1 MWQPSILLLCF
12 ILQGAVAAD
21 RSEVWG
27 YVEIRHKAHLFWWYY
42 KSPHRASS
50 PIKAWPTILWLEG
63 GPGGSGVGGGNFQGI
78 GPLDVNLKPRN
89 STWLQ
94 KADLIFVDLPVGVG
108 YSYVEDPS
116 VLATTD
122 VQVAADAT
130 ELLKALTKEIP
141 TLHSSPLFLVGE
153 SYGGKLAAKIGIS
166 VARAIHAGA
175 LKLTLGGVVLGDS
188 WISPD
193 DFALSYAQ
201 LLRDVS
207 RLSDEAVAPLNRM
220 AAIVKEQIAAR
231 QFTTAKMTWTNLVD
245 LIDQQSDGVDMLNFL
260 LDKGEGSSTSQVFPS
275 TPNTIDGLMNGVIK
289 EKLKVI
295 PKNIIWQGVAIQVF
309 EAMNATYMKPAI
321 DEVDQLLAYGV
332 NVSVYNGQFDV
343 ICSTIGVEAWVKK
356 LNIHTM
362 GFKAELQGHD
372 KLRREIVEP
381 RHSGHLVERV
391 LKSYSPKFKIF
402 TNIRNSSRG
411 SVILME
417 NHNSIPGVPNLTK
430 DGQENPRPHIAVRS
444 HRGSHGPK
452 ILEAWR
458 GKCRECSEPGW
469 PSGSGGTNGLWLQIH
484 RSTNHFQLET
494 QGRGVGEAKH
504 CKTNF
509 ISKSPPRSRRKHV
522 GLRRAPQ
529 NFFGELE
536 N

>member
-1 MWQPSILLLCF
+1 MF
-12 ILQGAVAAD
+12 T
-21 RSEVWG
+21 
-27 YVEIRHKAHLFWWYY
+27 F
-42 KSPHRASS
+42 
-50 PIKAWPTILWLEG
+50 
-63 GPGGSGVGGGNFQGI
+63 
-78 GPLDVNLKPRN
+78 
-89 STWLQ
+89 
-94 KADLIFVDLPVGVG
+94 LP
-108 YSYVEDPS
+108 
-116 VLATTD
+116 
-122 VQVAADAT
+122 
-130 ELLKALTKEIP
+130 
-141 TLHSSPLFLVGE
+141 
-153 SYGGKLAAKIGIS
+153 
-166 VARAIHAGA
+166 
-175 LKLTLGGVVLGDS
+175 
-188 WISPD
+188 
-193 DFALSYAQ
+193 
-201 LLRDVS
+201 
-207 RLSDEAVAPLNRM
+207 
-220 AAIVKEQIAAR
+220 
-231 QFTTAKMTWTNLVD
+231 
-245 LIDQQSDGVDMLNFL
+245 
-260 LDKGEGSSTSQVFPS
+260 
-275 TPNTIDGLMNGVIK
+275 
-289 EKLKVI
+289 
-295 PKNIIWQGVAIQVF
+295 
-309 EAMNATYMKPAI
+309 
-321 DEVDQLLAYGV
+321 
-332 NVSVYNGQFDV
+332 DV
-343 ICSTIGVEAWVKK
+343 ILMFSFHHCQCS
-356 LNIHTM
+356 IHTM

>member
-1 MWQPSILLLCF
+1 MWRAAVLLCF
-12 ILQGAVAAD
+12 ILQGATVAAD
-21 RSEVWG
+21 NETWG

-42 KSPHRASS
+42 KSPHRVSS
-50 PIKAWPTILWLEG
+50 PVKPWPTILWLEG

-78 GPLDVNLKPRN
+78 GPLDVNLKPHN

-122 VQVAADAT
+122 VQVASDAT

-166 VARAIHAGA
+166 VAKAIHAGA

-201 LLRDVS
+201 LLHDVS

-220 AAIVKEQIAAR
+220 AAIVKEQIAAG

-356 LNIHTM
+356 LKWA
-362 GFKAELQGHD
+362 G
-372 KLRREIVEP
+372 
-381 RHSGHLVERV
+381 
-391 LKSYSPKFKIF
+391 LKSFLSTPRQALRYCDSPARCLNPVKAYARSYQNLNFYWILGAGHKVPVDKPDVALRMI
-402 TNIRNSSRG
+402 SSI
-411 SVILME
+411 V
-417 NHNSIPGVPNLTK
+417 
-430 DGQENPRPHIAVRS
+430 Q
-444 HRGSHGPK
+444 
-452 ILEAWR
+452 
-458 GKCRECSEPGW
+458 
-469 PSGSGGTNGLWLQIH
+469 
-484 RSTNHFQLET
+484 
-494 QGRGVGEAKH
+494 
-504 CKTNF
+504 
-509 ISKSPPRSRRKHV
+509 SPDS
-522 GLRRAPQ
+522 
-529 NFFGELE
+529 
-536 N
+536 

>member
-1 MWQPSILLLCF
+1 MWRAAVLLCF
-12 ILQGAVAAD
+12 ILQGATVAAD
-21 RSEVWG
+21 NETWG

-42 KSPHRASS
+42 KSPHRVSS
-50 PIKAWPTILWLEG
+50 PVKPWPTILWLEG

-78 GPLDVNLKPRN
+78 GPLDVNLKPHN

-166 VARAIHAGA
+166 VAKAIHAGA

-220 AAIVKEQIAAR
+220 AAIVKEQIAAG

-275 TPNTIDGLMNGVIK
+275 TPNTIDGLMNGVVK

-356 LNIHTM
+356 LNIHSM

-372 KLRREIVEP
+372 KLCREVVTP
-381 RHSGHLVERV
+381 RHSGGVTGVAMDQRSWKLGGVNAE
-391 LKSYSPKFKIF
+391 
-402 TNIRNSSRG
+402 
-411 SVILME
+411 SVA
-417 NHNSIPGVPNLTK
+417 N
-430 DGQENPRPHIAVRS
+430 
-444 HRGSHGPK
+444 
-452 ILEAWR
+452 
-458 GKCRECSEPGW
+458 
-469 PSGSGGTNGLWLQIH
+469 
-484 RSTNHFQLET
+484 
-494 QGRGVGEAKH
+494 QG
-504 CKTNF
+504 
-509 ISKSPPRSRRKHV
+509 
-522 GLRRAPQ
+522 GLRAVEEQMVCGFRYTGAQTISSWKPKEGGWRRLNIVKQ
-529 NFFGELE
+529 IS
-536 N
+536 

>member
-1 MWQPSILLLCF
+1 MQ
-12 ILQGAVAAD
+12 
-21 RSEVWG
+21 
-27 YVEIRHKAHLFWWYY
+27 
-42 KSPHRASS
+42 
-50 PIKAWPTILWLEG
+50 
-63 GPGGSGVGGGNFQGI
+63 
-78 GPLDVNLKPRN
+78 
-89 STWLQ
+89 
-94 KADLIFVDLPVGVG
+94 DLPVGVG

-356 LNIHTM
+356 LKWA
-362 GFKAELQGHD
+362 G
-372 KLRREIVEP
+372 
-381 RHSGHLVERV
+381 
-391 LKSYSPKFKIF
+391 LKSFLSTPRQALRYCDSPARCLNPVKAYARSYQNLNFYW
-402 TNIRNSSRG
+402 
-411 SVILME
+411 ILGAG
-417 NHNSIPGVPNLTK
+417 HRVPVDK
-430 DGQENPRPHIAVRS
+430 PDVAVRM
-444 HRGSHGPK
+444 
-452 ILEAWR
+452 
-458 GKCRECSEPGW
+458 
-469 PSGSGGTNGLWLQIH
+469 
-484 RSTNHFQLET
+484 
-494 QGRGVGEAKH
+494 
-504 CKTNF
+504 
-509 ISKSPPRSRRKHV
+509 ISSIVQSPDS
-522 GLRRAPQ
+522 
-529 NFFGELE
+529 
-536 N
+536 